1 MNYNHKRI
9 LLTSLLVAGGL
20 CFVLHLMDYPR
31 EAWAGVATV
40 AYVILY
46 ATGVVVSTINT
57 VALEKTASYVV
68 ATFGDREPDETISSG
83 QRWVAEFI
91 GTAFSLATGYITAG
105 VSLFVTS
112 LVVQALGLPPL
123 DIGVLK
129 ATLGYS
135 LGSLIF
141 IVGFHAGVHLAI
153 LRARLKKGQGIHP
166 VALVQQYLSVGLRK
180 IAWLSPLTPIRLE
193 KSTA

>member
-9 LLTSLLVAGGL
+9 ILISLLAAGWL
-20 CFVLHLMDYPR
+20 CSILYLMDYPR
-31 EAWAGVATV
+31 EAWAGVAAV
-40 AYVILY
+40 AYIILY
-46 ATGVVVSTINT
+46 VTAVVVSAINT
-57 VALEKTASYVV
+57 LALKKTASYVV
-68 ATFGDREPDETISSG
+68 ATFGDREADETISSG

-91 GTAFSLATGYITAG
+91 GTVFLFATGYITAG
-105 VSLFVTS
+105 IALFVTS
-112 LVVQALGLPPL
+112 LVVQAMGLPPL
-123 DIGVLK
+123 DFGFLK
-129 ATLGYS
+129 PMLGFP

-153 LRARLKKGQGIHP
+153 LRARLKKGRGIHP
-166 VALVQQYLSVGLRK
+166 VALVQQYLSIGLRK